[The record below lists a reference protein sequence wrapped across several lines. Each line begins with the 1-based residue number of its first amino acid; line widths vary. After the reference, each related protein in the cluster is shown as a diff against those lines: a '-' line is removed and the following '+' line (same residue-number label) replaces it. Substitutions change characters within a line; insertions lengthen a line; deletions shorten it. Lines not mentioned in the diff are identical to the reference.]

1 MNSEHSLELHVILA
15 QMEKLCA
22 FSLGRNRIR
31 DCHPSFDRL
40 LIRRLNAYIREAL
53 TAVRLYDTMP
63 FAGIRDISEALNNA
77 AKGKTLTAQDI
88 LSEIHFIQG
97 IRGILVYQK
106 NLTDCEHA
114 SLDDLINTLTV
125 HQKCE
130 AFLKKCINEYGEV
143 FDNATPELAS
153 VRQALRRID
162 GEITAAAQR
171 FLAAHGDSVVD
182 SIITYRGGR
191 AVVLIRASE
200 KNSFGGM
207 IHGDSA
213 SGQASY
219 VEPASFVAVNNRKQ
233 ELLNREAEEVQK
245 VLRMCTGE
253 IAAVAAE
260 ELANLETCAILD
272 EIFAKARWGVQREAC
287 AAELCEESRLHLERA
302 RHPLIDAEKVVA
314 NDYHLADPC
323 RILLI
328 TGPNTG
334 GKTVSMKV
342 IGLSVLMT
350 YAGMPVTCD
359 EAVIP
364 FFDQIF
370 VDIGDDQSVVSSLSS
385 FSSHIQKQARMCRE
399 ATENSLVLLDEVGS
413 GTDPREG
420 EALAIAILNELRR
433 RRCMTVA
440 TTHYGRLKAYGRR
453 HEDIQVASVEFDMKK
468 LQPTY
473 RYIEGTTGQ
482 SNALEVAERYGLP
495 SSIIKYA
502 RFLKDQS
509 RTEEDRLIERLE
521 TQVSENQ
528 QLRDELEK
536 KLSEAQL
543 KEEQLKKE
551 ENRLRRE
558 KDRLQAKMEKEAQ
571 EYLEGVRREA
581 DEILARIRTRTD
593 VKYHEMIDMRHE
605 IDELQKNELPAEED
619 GQEYEYKVG
628 DAVEL
633 RDNDQVCEVVR
644 IGRKDLTILMNGREI
659 RVRKNQ
665 IRPSAHI
672 IPKMKKKPSAI
683 IRVAGHDMFAGM
695 SAECNLIGLHVDE
708 AMEKMADYLDQTKL
722 HGLKNFRIIHGDG
735 TGRLRKAVHEKLRND
750 PSVKEFRLGMPQ
762 EGGTGATVV
771 VLK

>member
-15 QMEKLCA
+15 QMEQLCA
-22 FSLGRNRIR
+22 FSLGRRRIQE
-31 DCHPSFDRL
+31 CHPSFEPL
-40 LIRRLNAYIREAL
+40 VIRRQNALIREAL
-53 TAVRLYDTMP
+53 EAVRKYDTMP
-63 FAGIRDISEALNNA
+63 FAGMRDLSEVLNNA
-77 AKGKTLTAQDI
+77 AKGRTLSAPDI
-88 LSEIHFIQG
+88 LDEIHFIQG
-97 IRGILVYQK
+97 VRGILTYQK
-106 NLTDCEHA
+106 SLTEISHEH
-114 SLDDLINTLTV
+114 LDDLIDTLCV

-130 AFLKKCINEYGEV
+130 TFLKKCVNEYGEV
-143 FDNATPELAS
+143 YDSATPELAS
-153 VRQALRRID
+153 VRRSLRNID
-162 GEITAAAQR
+162 GEIASAAQK

-182 SIITYRGGR
+182 SIVTFRGGR
-191 AVVLIRASE
+191 AVVLVRASD

-207 IHGDSA
+207 VHGDSS

-219 VEPASFVAVNNRKQ
+219 IEPASFVAVNNRKQ

-245 VLRMCTGE
+245 VLRMCSAE
-253 IAAVAAE
+253 IGAVANE

-272 EIFAKARWGVQREAC
+272 ELFAKAQWGNSREAC
-287 AAELCEESRLHLERA
+287 AAELSDQYVLKLERA
-302 RHPLIDAEKVVA
+302 RHPLIDPEKVVA
-314 NDYHLADPC
+314 NNYHLADPC

-385 FSSHIQKQARMCRE
+385 FSSHIQKQAEMCRS
-399 ATENSLVLLDEVGS
+399 ATEKSLILLDEVGS

-420 EALAIAILNELRR
+420 EALAIAILNELRQ

-453 HEDIQVASVEFDMKK
+453 HDDIQVASVEFDMKK
-468 LQPTY
+468 LAPTY
-473 RYIEGTTGQ
+473 RYMEGSTGQ
-482 SNALEVAERYGLP
+482 SNALEVAQRYGLP

-509 RTEEDRLIERLE
+509 RSEEDKLIERLE
-521 TQVSENQ
+521 KEISENTRLQ
-528 QLRDELEK
+528 DELTRK
-536 KLSEAQL
+536 L
-543 KEEQLKKE
+543 KEAEEREERLKKE
-551 ENRLRRE
+551 ENRLDRE
-558 KDRLQAKMEKEAQ
+558 KDRLKEKYEKEAQ
-571 EYLEGVRREA
+571 EYLDSVREEA
-581 DEILARIRTRTD
+581 DAILAKIRQRTD
-593 VKYHEMIDMRHE
+593 ARYHEMIGMRHE
-605 IDELQKNELPAEED
+605 IDELQENEAIAENETD
-619 GQEYEYKVG
+619 DYEYHVG

-633 RDNDQVCEVVR
+633 RDNDQVCEVVK

-659 RVRKNQ
+659 RVKKNQ

-672 IPKMKKKPSAI
+672 IPKMKKKPSPV
-683 IRVAGHDMFAGM
+683 IRVAGQNIFSSMPM
-695 SAECNLIGLHVDE
+695 ECNLIGMHVDE
-708 AMEKMADYLDQTKL
+708 AMDKMADYMDQASL

-735 TGRLRKAVHEKLRND
+735 TGRLRKAVHEKLKNMS
-750 PSVKEFRLGMPQ
+750 SVKEYRLGMPQ

-771 VLK
+771 VMK

>member
-22 FSLGRNRIR
+22 FSLGKKRIR
-31 DCHPSFDRL
+31 ECHPSFEPL
-40 LIRRLNAYIREAL
+40 IIRRQNAMIKEAL
-53 TAVRLYDTMP
+53 EAVRKYDTMP
-63 FAGIRDISEALNNA
+63 FAGIRDIGEALENA
-77 AKGKTLTAQDI
+77 SKSMVLTAADI
-88 LSEIHFIQG
+88 LNVMHFIQG
-97 IRGILVYQK
+97 IRGIKTYQK
-106 NLTDCEHA
+106 SLEECSHEH
-114 SLDDLINTLTV
+114 LDDLLDTLTV
-125 HQKCE
+125 HTKCE
-130 AFLKKCINEYGEV
+130 NFLKRCINEYGEV
-143 FDNATPELAS
+143 IDNATPELAQ
-153 VRQALRRID
+153 VRNSLRRID
-162 GEITAAAQR
+162 GEIAETAR
-171 FLAAHGDSVVD
+171 KFLAAHHDSVVD

-191 AVVLIRASE
+191 AVVLLRASD

-233 ELLNREAEEVQK
+233 ELLNRQDEEVQR
-245 VLRMCTGE
+245 VLRMCSNE
-253 IAAVAAE
+253 IAAIANE

-272 EIFAKARWGVQREAC
+272 ELFAKARWGCSREAC
-287 AAELCEESRLHLERA
+287 AAVLSEESVLKLERA
-302 RHPLIDAEKVVA
+302 RHPLIDPAKVVA
-314 NDYHLADPC
+314 NNYHIADPC

-385 FSSHIQKQARMCRE
+385 FSSHIQKQAEMCRK
-399 ATENSLVLLDEVGS
+399 ATENSLILLDEVGS

-420 EALAIAILNELRR
+420 EALAIAILNELRER
-433 RRCMTVA
+433 HCMTVA

-453 HEDIQVASVEFDMKK
+453 HDDIKVASVEFDMKK
-468 LQPTY
+468 LAPTY
-473 RYIEGTTGQ
+473 RYMEGTTGQ

-495 SSIIKYA
+495 ASIIKYA

-509 RTEEDRLIERLE
+509 RSEEDKLIERLE
-521 TQVSENQ
+521 KEVSEN
-528 QLRDELEK
+528 EH
-536 KLSEAQL
+536 L
-543 KEEQLKKE
+543 KEELERKLQSAKELEARLKKE
-551 ENRLRRE
+551 ENRLARE
-558 KDRLQAKMEKEAQ
+558 KDRLKDKYEKEAQ
-571 EYLEGVRREA
+571 EYLEGVRQEA
-581 DEILARIRTRTD
+581 DAILAEIRQRPD
-593 VKYHEMIDMRHE
+593 VKYHELIGIRHE
-605 IDELQKNELPAEED
+605 IDGLGEKSAPVQEVSED
-619 GQEYEYKVG
+619 HEYHVG

-633 RDNDQVCEVVR
+633 RDNDQVCEVVK

-659 RVRKNQ
+659 RVKKNQ

-672 IPKMKKKPSAI
+672 IPKMKKQPSAV
-683 IRVAGHDMFAGM
+683 IRIADHNMFSSM
-695 SAECNLIGLHVDE
+695 PLECNLIGMRVDE
-708 AMEKMADYLDQTKL
+708 AMDAMDDYMDKAKL
-722 HGLKNFRIIHGDG
+722 HGLKTFRIIHGDG
-735 TGRLRKAVHEKLRND
+735 TGRLRKAVHERLKNNSAVR
-750 PSVKEFRLGMPQ
+750 EYRLGMPQ